1 MTAPAADP
9 LKELRSSAWL
19 VIAMGTISIVA
30 GVLAIAY
37 PELTLLAL
45 AIFTGVNLILL
56 SLLSLVDAFGSD
68 VDGGSRTLAA
78 ILGVLGL
85 IAGLVVLRR
94 PGETLLVLILAIG
107 IWLVV
112 SGAVQLFRALAEAEN
127 RALRLVVAGGEI
139 VLGGLLLVLPDLSLR
154 TVAVLAGI
162 SFILRGALAVYA
174 GWQLRRAGS
183 AAAARVAPAA

>member
-68 VDGGSRTLAA
+68 VCGSMVSCVA
-78 ILGVLGL
+78 IQP
-85 IAGLVVLRR
+85 AGNSYCSYNSS
-94 PGETLLVLILAIG
+94 TF
-107 IWLVV
+107 
-112 SGAVQLFRALAEAEN
+112 S
-127 RALRLVVAGGEI
+127 
-139 VLGGLLLVLPDLSLR
+139 
-154 TVAVLAGI
+154 
-162 SFILRGALAVYA
+162 
-174 GWQLRRAGS
+174 GS
-183 AAAARVAPAA
+183 ASTGTA